1 VITDLLLV
9 LLVVLLNLLKFS
21 HTIMFISFQQE
32 NGVMWKTYKIVFNI
46 HYRTQS
52 QCGGIF
58 SQWEAVTYC
67 CCCCL
72 CGVYLFHLI
81 YTTPYSVLCAWF
93 CNKIIELITLKLKF
107 LETSI
112 GKVNSFKSRVVNVF
126 FCRWTV
132 ALSGSLF
139 NRFRASLFFFCY
151 SSMSVI
157 FRSWKVCWT
166 TLSGMLRWTIH
177 TIQIIHWYCLFL
189 FLIVLNETNRFYI
202 GLMINAYIFFYQL
215 SPQ

>member
-112 GKVNSFKSRVVNVF
+112 GKVNLFKSRVVN
-126 FCRWTV
+126 
-132 ALSGSLF
+132 
-139 NRFRASLFFFCY
+139 FFFVVGQWHCQGPY
-151 SSMSVI
+151 SIDSGQ
-157 FRSWKVCWT
+157 VCFFFAIALWVSY
-166 TLSGMLRWTIH
+166 LGLGRYS
-177 TIQIIHWYCLFL
+177 
-189 FLIVLNETNRFYI
+189 IV
-202 GLMINAYIFFYQL
+202 
-215 SPQ
+215 